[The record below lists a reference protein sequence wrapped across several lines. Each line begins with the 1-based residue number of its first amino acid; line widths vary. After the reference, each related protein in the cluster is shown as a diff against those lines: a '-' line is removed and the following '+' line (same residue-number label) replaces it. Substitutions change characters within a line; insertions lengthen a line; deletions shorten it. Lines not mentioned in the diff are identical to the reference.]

1 MDALALSTRCPLASA
16 LTQFSGSRL
25 AYVLRP
31 ASLRFGTQTKI
42 TFVLPVCIPHSAP
55 SGRHITT
62 QTLLRT
68 VRDLLVHA
76 FVRIIPGHE

>member
-16 LTQFSGSRL
+16 FSQL
-25 AYVLRP
+25 LVH
-31 ASLRFGTQTKI
+31 ASPSAASGFAAIRNTNKNHL
-42 TFVLPVCIPHSAP
+42 VLPVCIPHSAP
-55 SGRHITT
+55 SGLHITA